1 MTSKVIKGKVY
12 VLKDNIDT
20 DQILTAEF
28 MKINPS
34 TPEGYKELGSLAMC
48 GLPETCPPF
57 VNKETGK
64 ALHQIIIGGENFG
77 CGSSREHAP
86 VALGA
91 SGVQAVIAQ
100 SFARIFFRNCISTG
114 EVLPVEIS
122 ERLYDTL
129 KTGDD
134 VEILLDDQLVK
145 IPHLSKELKI
155 QHLGDLVNIV
165 EAGGLFSYARK
176 IGKIKYL

>member
-1 MTSKVIKGKVY
+1 MNAKVIKGKVY

-48 GLPETCPPF
+48 GLAETYPPF
-57 VNKETGK
+57 VNQETGK
-64 ALHQIIIGGENFG
+64 AHYPIIVGGENFG

-86 VALGA
+86 VSLGA

-114 EVLPVEIS
+114 EVLPIEVS
-122 ERLYDTL
+122 ERLCDTL
-129 KTGDD
+129 ETGDE
-134 VEILLDDQLVK
+134 VEILLEEQLVR
-145 IPHLSKELKI
+145 IHHLSKELRI
-155 QHLGDLVNIV
+155 QPLGDLVNIV

-176 IGKIKYL
+176 IGKIPN

>member
-1 MTSKVIKGKVY
+1 MTAKVIEGTVY

-34 TPEGYKELGSLAMC
+34 TLEGYKELGALAMC
-48 GLPETCPPF
+48 GLPEGYPPF
-57 VNKETGK
+57 VNQETGK
-64 ALHQIIIGGENFG
+64 ALHQIIVAGENFG

-91 SGVQAVIAQ
+91 SGVQAVVAQ

-114 EVLPVEIS
+114 EVLPVEVT
-122 ERLYDTL
+122 ERLCDTL
-129 KTGDD
+129 ETGDK
-134 VEILLDDQLVK
+134 VVILLDEKLVK
-145 IPHLSKELKI
+145 IPRLSKELPI
-155 QHLGDLVNIV
+155 QPLGDLVNIV

-176 IGKIKYL
+176 IGKI